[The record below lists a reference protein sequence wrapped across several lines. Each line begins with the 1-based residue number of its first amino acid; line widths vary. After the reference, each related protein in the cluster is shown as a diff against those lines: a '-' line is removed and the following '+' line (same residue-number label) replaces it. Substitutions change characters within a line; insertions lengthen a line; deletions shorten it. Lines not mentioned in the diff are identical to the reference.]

1 MSNGS
6 SIEFVEQCVHLG
18 TKIYSISK
26 KNIYSATNDLYMRN
40 NNLMADFS
48 YAQSNTLS
56 VLYNSYCTCMN
67 VYGSQ
72 LWCFNNYKSIERFYI
87 AWRKTIIRIWRL
99 DKRTH
104 NVLINR
110 CLPINLILEK
120 RCIKYR
126 WNLYKGSTLAE
137 NILYLMYKYDNTI
150 YDWHHVIKKVY
161 TYDNDRTNCN
171 DAMILM
177 ILIVMM
183 HVLQVL

>member
-1 MSNGS
+1 
-6 SIEFVEQCVHLG
+6 
-18 TKIYSISK
+18 
-26 KNIYSATNDLYMRN
+26 
-40 NNLMADFS
+40 MADFW

-120 RCIKYR
+120 RCMKYR
-126 WNLYKGSTLAE
+126 WNLYKGSTLVE

-150 YDWHHVIKKVY
+150 YDWHHVIKKSLY
-161 TYDNDRTNCN
+161 
-171 DAMILM
+171 I
-177 ILIVMM
+177 
-183 HVLQVL
+183 